1 MKNKN
6 IFEKNAKIP
15 DVVQQKANA
24 AFSEIYNRQD
34 EPVEKSQKTHKSTRA
49 IIISIAS
56 TAAVAAITVA
66 VIFVSLAYFGGKGPE
81 LPDVSGTGSISSYN
95 SIIEPF
101 TIRVCAAE
109 LAPDTSLPI
118 SLDVGKQA
126 FGYGVDWDGNANY
139 QINFPI
145 SVEGENISTVNF
157 KVKNAAFEVVSIDG
171 PSIVKSGSTV
181 KLNDFRST
189 YVNGYDMS
197 GHPIGKTIVGYY
209 DSFSADYSTLQT
221 SKYLFNVCNAMTDRM
236 DIYCLITHEEDFL
249 SRSYIYTYLVKDVE
263 VTVEVTF
270 ADGTKASR
278 TLGLFCNTY
287 PATEKM
293 EDGTEYTYEAMQIF
307 CYDKNAIDDA
317 TRQLIRSHIDRCIE
331 LCKAQGVDYS
341 GWDEP
346 TNTDATVDATN
357 ASEST
362 EATESTGETEPTASS
377 SETTAGTDATAV
389 TETTVNTEPTVGTE
403 PTSGTDATDSTEPTA
418 GTDTTVSTE
427 TTAGTEETKS
437 TDEVSST
444 ENTDNVSSD
453 N

>member
-24 AFSEIYNRQD
+24 AFTAIYTRED
-34 EPVEKSQKTHKSTRA
+34 EAVEKPQKKHRPTRA
-49 IIISIAS
+49 TVIKIAS
-56 TAAVAAITVA
+56 TVVVAAVTVA
-66 VIFVSLAYFGGKGPE
+66 VLCVTLAYFAGKGPE
-81 LPDVSGTGSISSYN
+81 LPSASGTGSISSYN

-139 QINFPI
+139 ELNFPI

-157 KVKNAAFEVVSIDG
+157 KVKNAAFEVVSIDC

-181 KLNDFRST
+181 KLNDYRST
-189 YVNGYDMS
+189 YVDGYDMS

-209 DSFSADYSTLQT
+209 DQFSADYSTLQT
-221 SKYLFNVCNAMTDRM
+221 SKYLFNICNTMTDRM

-249 SRSYIYTYLVKDVE
+249 ERSYIFTYLVKDVE

-270 ADGTKASR
+270 ADGTTASR
-278 TLGLFCNTY
+278 TLGLFCNKF
-287 PATEKM
+287 PATDKM

-317 TRQLIRSHIDRCIE
+317 TRQLIREHIARCIE
-331 LCKAQGVDYS
+331 LCKAEGVDYS
-341 GWDEP
+341 GWNEP
-346 TNTDATVDATN
+346 TNTDATN
-357 ASEST
+357 ASESAEAT
-362 EATESTGETEPTASS
+362 ESTESTGETEPTASS
-377 SETTAGTDATAV
+377 SETTVDIQ
-389 TETTVNTEPTVGTE
+389 ETTGSSETSASEETSAGSETS
-403 PTSGTDATDSTEPTA
+403 SGTDASGSTE
-418 GTDTTVSTE
+418 SSE
-427 TTAGTEETKS
+427 TTGETG
-437 TDEVSST
+437 ST
-444 ENTDNVSSD
+444 ENTDNTG
-453 N
+453 NEG

>member
-24 AFSEIYNRQD
+24 AFTAIYTRED
-34 EPVEKSQKTHKSTRA
+34 EAVEKPQKTNRPTRA
-49 IIISIAS
+49 TVIKIAS
-56 TAAVAAITVA
+56 TVVVAAITVA
-66 VIFVSLAYFGGKGPE
+66 VLCVTLAYFAGKGPE
-81 LPDVSGTGSISSYN
+81 LPELPDASGTGSISSYN

-157 KVKNAAFEVVSIDG
+157 KVKNAAFEVVSIDC

-189 YVNGYDMS
+189 YVDGYDMS

-209 DSFSADYSTLQT
+209 DQFSADYSTLQT

-249 SRSYIYTYLVKDVE
+249 SRSYIFTYLVKDVE

-270 ADGTKASR
+270 ADGTTASR

-287 PATEKM
+287 PATDKM

-317 TRQLIRSHIDRCIE
+317 TRQLIRSHIDHCIE

-341 GWDEP
+341 GWNEP
-346 TNTDATVDATN
+346 TNTDATN

-362 EATESTGETEPTASS
+362 EATESTESTGETEPTASS
-377 SETTAGTDATAV
+377 SETTVETQ
-389 TETTVNTEPTVGTE
+389 ETTGSSETSASEETSAGSETS
-403 PTSGTDATDSTEPTA
+403 SGTDASGSTENSKT
-418 GTDTTVSTE
+418 TE
-427 TTAGTEETKS
+427 TTGETG
-437 TDEVSST
+437 ST
-444 ENTDNVSSD
+444 ENTDNTG

>member
-6 IFEKNAKIP
+6 VFEKNAKIP

-24 AFSEIYNRQD
+24 AFRTIYTRED
-34 EPVEKSQKTHKSTRA
+34 EPAEKPQKIHRSTRA
-49 IIISIAS
+49 TIIKIAS
-56 TAAVAAITVA
+56 TVVVAAVTVA
-66 VIFVSLAYFGGKGPE
+66 VLCVAIAYFAGKGPE
-81 LPDVSGTGSISSYN
+81 EPSASGTGSISSYN

-118 SLDVGKQA
+118 SLDVGKQS
-126 FGYGVDWDGNANY
+126 FGYGVDWEGNANY
-139 QINFPI
+139 ELNFPI

-157 KVKNAAFEVVSIDG
+157 KVKNAAFEVVSIDC

-181 KLNDFRST
+181 KLNDYRST

-209 DSFSADYSTLQT
+209 DQFSADYSTLQT
-221 SKYLFNVCNAMTDRM
+221 SKYLFNICNTMTDRM

-249 SRSYIYTYLVKDVE
+249 ERSYIYTYVVKDVE

-270 ADGTKASR
+270 ADGTTASR
-278 TLGLFCNTY
+278 TLGLFCNKF
-287 PATEKM
+287 PATDKM

-317 TRQLIRSHIDRCIE
+317 TRQLIREHIARCIE
-331 LCKAQGVDYS
+331 LCKAEGVDYS
-341 GWDEP
+341 GWNEP
-346 TNTDATVDATN
+346 TNTDATN

-362 EATESTGETEPTASS
+362 EATESTESTGETEPTASS
-377 SETTAGTDATAV
+377 SETTVDTQETTGSSETSASEETSAGSETSGSTENSET
-389 TETTVNTEPTVGTE
+389 TETTG
-403 PTSGTDATDSTEPTA
+403 
-418 GTDTTVSTE
+418 E
-427 TTAGTEETKS
+427 TG
-437 TDEVSST
+437 ST
-444 ENTDNVSSD
+444 ENTDNTG
-453 N
+453 NEG

>member
-24 AFSEIYNRQD
+24 AFTAIYTRED
-34 EPVEKSQKTHKSTRA
+34 EAVEKPQKTHRPTRA
-49 IIISIAS
+49 TVIKIAS
-56 TAAVAAITVA
+56 TVAVAAITVA
-66 VIFVSLAYFGGKGPE
+66 VLCVTLAYFAGKGPE
-81 LPDVSGTGSISSYN
+81 LPELPDASGTGSISSYN

-157 KVKNAAFEVVSIDG
+157 KVKNAAFEVVSIDC

-189 YVNGYDMS
+189 YVDGYDMS

-209 DSFSADYSTLQT
+209 DQFSTDYSTLQT

-249 SRSYIYTYLVKDVE
+249 SRSYIFTYLVKDVE

-270 ADGTKASR
+270 ADGTTASR

-287 PATEKM
+287 LATDKM

-331 LCKAQGVDYS
+331 LCKAEGVDYS
-341 GWDEP
+341 GWNEP
-346 TNTDATVDATN
+346 TNTDATN

-362 EATESTGETEPTASS
+362 EATESTESTGETEPTASS
-377 SETTAGTDATAV
+377 SETTVDTQETSASSETSASEETSAGS
-389 TETTVNTEPTVGTE
+389 ESS
-403 PTSGTDATDSTEPTA
+403 SGTDASGSTGNSET
-418 GTDTTVSTE
+418 TE
-427 TTAGTEETKS
+427 TTGETG
-437 TDEVSST
+437 ST
-444 ENTDNVSSD
+444 ENTDNTGNND
-453 N
+453 

>member
-6 IFEKNAKIP
+6 VFEKNAKIP

-24 AFSEIYNRQD
+24 AFRTIYTRED
-34 EPVEKSQKTHKSTRA
+34 EPVEKPQKIHRSTRA
-49 IIISIAS
+49 TIIKIAS
-56 TAAVAAITVA
+56 TVVVAAVTVA
-66 VIFVSLAYFGGKGPE
+66 VLCVAIAYFAGKGPE
-81 LPDVSGTGSISSYN
+81 LPSASGTGSISSYN

-118 SLDVGKQA
+118 SLDVGKQS
-126 FGYGVDWDGNANY
+126 FGYGVDWEGNANY
-139 QINFPI
+139 ELNFPI

-157 KVKNAAFEVVSIDG
+157 KVKNAAFEVVSIDC

-181 KLNDFRST
+181 KLNDYRST

-209 DSFSADYSTLQT
+209 DQFSADYSTLQT
-221 SKYLFNVCNAMTDRM
+221 SKYLFNICNTMTDRM

-249 SRSYIYTYLVKDVE
+249 ERSYIFTYLVKDVE

-270 ADGTKASR
+270 ADGTTASR
-278 TLGLFCNTY
+278 TLGLFCNKF
-287 PATEKM
+287 PATDKM

-317 TRQLIRSHIDRCIE
+317 TRQLIREHIARCIE
-331 LCKAQGVDYS
+331 LCKAEGVDYS
-341 GWDEP
+341 GWNEP
-346 TNTDATVDATN
+346 TNTDATN

-362 EATESTGETEPTASS
+362 EATESTESTGETEPTASS
-377 SETTAGTDATAV
+377 SETTVDTQETTGSSETSASEETSAGSETSGSTENSET
-389 TETTVNTEPTVGTE
+389 TETTG
-403 PTSGTDATDSTEPTA
+403 
-418 GTDTTVSTE
+418 E
-427 TTAGTEETKS
+427 TG
-437 TDEVSST
+437 ST
-444 ENTDNVSSD
+444 ENTDNTG
-453 N
+453 NEG

>member
-6 IFEKNAKIP
+6 VFEKNAKIP

-24 AFSEIYNRQD
+24 AFRTIYTRED
-34 EPVEKSQKTHKSTRA
+34 EPVEKPQKIHRSTRA
-49 IIISIAS
+49 TIIKIAS
-56 TAAVAAITVA
+56 TVVVAAVTVA
-66 VIFVSLAYFGGKGPE
+66 VLCVAIAYFAGKGPE
-81 LPDVSGTGSISSYN
+81 EPSASGTGSISSYN

-118 SLDVGKQA
+118 SLDVGKQS
-126 FGYGVDWDGNANY
+126 FGYGVDWEGNANY
-139 QINFPI
+139 ELNFPI

-157 KVKNAAFEVVSIDG
+157 KVKNAAFEVVSIDC

-181 KLNDFRST
+181 KLNDYRST

-209 DSFSADYSTLQT
+209 DQFSADYSTLQT
-221 SKYLFNVCNAMTDRM
+221 SKYLFNICNTMTDRM

-249 SRSYIYTYLVKDVE
+249 ERSYIFTYLVKDVE

-270 ADGTKASR
+270 ADGTTASR
-278 TLGLFCNTY
+278 TLGLFCNKF
-287 PATEKM
+287 PATDKM

-317 TRQLIRSHIDRCIE
+317 TRQLIREHIARCIE
-331 LCKAQGVDYS
+331 LCKAEGVDYS
-341 GWDEP
+341 GWNEP
-346 TNTDATVDATN
+346 TNTDATN

-362 EATESTGETEPTASS
+362 EATESTESTGETEPTASS
-377 SETTAGTDATAV
+377 SETTVDTQETTGSSETSASEETSAGSETSGSTENSET
-389 TETTVNTEPTVGTE
+389 TETTG
-403 PTSGTDATDSTEPTA
+403 
-418 GTDTTVSTE
+418 E
-427 TTAGTEETKS
+427 TG
-437 TDEVSST
+437 ST
-444 ENTDNVSSD
+444 ENTDNTG
-453 N
+453 NEG

>member
-6 IFEKNAKIP
+6 VFEKNAKIP

-24 AFSEIYNRQD
+24 AFTAIYTRED
-34 EPVEKSQKTHKSTRA
+34 EAVEKPQKKHRPTRA
-49 IIISIAS
+49 TVIKIAS
-56 TAAVAAITVA
+56 TVVVAAVTVA
-66 VIFVSLAYFGGKGPE
+66 VLCVTLAYFAGKGPE
-81 LPDVSGTGSISSYN
+81 LPELPDASGTGSISSYN

-157 KVKNAAFEVVSIDG
+157 KVKNAAFEVVSIDC

-189 YVNGYDMS
+189 YADGYDMS

-209 DSFSADYSTLQT
+209 DQFSADYSTLQT

-249 SRSYIYTYLVKDVE
+249 SRSYIFTYLVKDVE

-270 ADGTKASR
+270 ADGTTASR

-293 EDGTEYTYEAMQIF
+293 DDGTEYTYEAMQIF

-317 TRQLIRSHIDRCIE
+317 TRQLIRSHIARCIE
-331 LCKAQGVDYS
+331 LCKAEGVDYS
-341 GWDEP
+341 GWNEP
-346 TNTDATVDATN
+346 TNTDATN

-362 EATESTGETEPTASS
+362 EATESTESTGETEPTASS
-377 SETTAGTDATAV
+377 SETTVDTQ
-389 TETTVNTEPTVGTE
+389 ETTGSSETSASEETSAGSETS
-403 PTSGTDATDSTEPTA
+403 SGTDASGSTESSET
-418 GTDTTVSTE
+418 TE
-427 TTAGTEETKS
+427 TTAETG
-437 TDEVSST
+437 ST
-444 ENTDNVSSD
+444 ENTDNTG
-453 N
+453 NEG

>member
-24 AFSEIYNRQD
+24 AFTAIYTRED
-34 EPVEKSQKTHKSTRA
+34 EAVEKPQKTNRPTRA
-49 IIISIAS
+49 TVIKIAS
-56 TAAVAAITVA
+56 TVVVAAITVA
-66 VIFVSLAYFGGKGPE
+66 VLCVTLAYFAGKGPE
-81 LPDVSGTGSISSYN
+81 LPEMPDASGTGSISSYN

-126 FGYGVDWDGNANY
+126 FGYGVDWDGNAEY

-157 KVKNAAFEVVSIDG
+157 KVKNAAFEVVSIDC

-189 YVNGYDMS
+189 YVDGYDMS

-209 DSFSADYSTLQT
+209 DQFSADYSTLQT
-221 SKYLFNVCNAMTDRM
+221 SKYLFNVCNVMTDRM

-249 SRSYIYTYLVKDVE
+249 SRSYIFTYLVKDVE

-270 ADGTKASR
+270 ADGTTASR

-287 PATEKM
+287 PATDKM
-293 EDGTEYTYEAMQIF
+293 DDGTEYTYEAMQIF

-317 TRQLIRSHIDRCIE
+317 TRQLIRSHIARCIE
-331 LCKAQGVDYS
+331 LCKAEGVDYS
-341 GWDEP
+341 GWNEP

-362 EATESTGETEPTASS
+362 EATESTESTGETEPTASS
-377 SETTAGTDATAV
+377 SETTA
-389 TETTVNTEPTVGTE
+389 ETQETSGSSETSASEETSAGSETS
-403 PTSGTDATDSTEPTA
+403 SGTDASGSTEN
-418 GTDTTVSTE
+418 SE
-427 TTAGTEETKS
+427 TTAETG
-437 TDEVSST
+437 ST
-444 ENTDNVSSD
+444 ENTDNTG
-453 N
+453 NEG

>member
-6 IFEKNAKIP
+6 VFEKNAKIP

-24 AFSEIYNRQD
+24 AFTAIYTRED
-34 EPVEKSQKTHKSTRA
+34 EPVEKPQKINRSTRA
-49 IIISIAS
+49 TVIKIAS
-56 TAAVAAITVA
+56 TVVVAAVTVA
-66 VIFVSLAYFGGKGPE
+66 VLCVTLAYFAGKGPE
-81 LPDVSGTGSISSYN
+81 LPNASGTGSISSYN

-126 FGYGVDWDGNANY
+126 FGYGVDWDGNAEY

-181 KLNDFRST
+181 KLNDYRST
-189 YVNGYDMS
+189 YVDGNDMS

-209 DSFSADYSTLQT
+209 DQFSADYSTLQT
-221 SKYLFNVCNAMTDRM
+221 SKYLFNICNTMTDRM

-249 SRSYIYTYLVKDVE
+249 ERSYIFTYLVKDVE

-270 ADGTKASR
+270 ADGTTASR
-278 TLGLFCNTY
+278 TLGLFCNKF
-287 PATEKM
+287 PATDKM

-317 TRQLIRSHIDRCIE
+317 TRQLIRNHIDRCIE
-331 LCKAQGVDYS
+331 LCKAEGVDYS

-346 TNTDATVDATN
+346 TNTDATN

-362 EATESTGETEPTASS
+362 EATESTESTGETEPTASS
-377 SETTAGTDATAV
+377 SETTVNTQETSGSSETSASEETSAGSETSGSTESS
-389 TETTVNTEPTVGTE
+389 ETTG
-403 PTSGTDATDSTEPTA
+403 
-418 GTDTTVSTE
+418 E
-427 TTAGTEETKS
+427 TG
-437 TDEVSST
+437 ST
-444 ENTDNVSSD
+444 ENTDNTGNND
-453 N
+453 

>member
-24 AFSEIYNRQD
+24 AFTAIYTRED
-34 EPVEKSQKTHKSTRA
+34 EAVEKPQKINRSTRA
-49 IIISIAS
+49 TVIKIAS
-56 TAAVAAITVA
+56 TVVVAAVTVA
-66 VIFVSLAYFGGKGPE
+66 VLCVTLAYFAGKGPE
-81 LPDVSGTGSISSYN
+81 LPDASGTGSISSYN

-118 SLDVGKQA
+118 SLDVGKQS

-139 QINFPI
+139 ELNFPI

-181 KLNDFRST
+181 KLNDYRST
-189 YVNGYDMS
+189 YVDGNDMS

-209 DSFSADYSTLQT
+209 DQFSADYSTLQT
-221 SKYLFNVCNAMTDRM
+221 SKYLFNICNTMTDRM

-249 SRSYIYTYLVKDVE
+249 SRSYIFTYLVKDIE

-270 ADGTKASR
+270 ADGTTASR
-278 TLGLFCNTY
+278 TLGLFCNTF
-287 PATEKM
+287 PATDKM

-317 TRQLIRSHIDRCIE
+317 TRQLIREHIARCIE
-331 LCKAQGVDYS
+331 LCKAEGVDYS

-346 TNTDATVDATN
+346 TNTDATN

-362 EATESTGETEPTASS
+362 EATESTESTGETEPTASS
-377 SETTAGTDATAV
+377 SETT
-389 TETTVNTEPTVGTE
+389 VNTQE
-403 PTSGTDATDSTEPTA
+403 TSGS
-418 GTDTTVSTE
+418 SE
-427 TTAGTEETKS
+427 TTASEETSAGSETSGS
-437 TDEVSST
+437 TESSETTGETDST
-444 ENTDNVSSD
+444 ENTDNTG
-453 N
+453 NNG

>member
-24 AFSEIYNRQD
+24 AFTAIYTRED
-34 EPVEKSQKTHKSTRA
+34 EAVEKPQKKHRPTRA
-49 IIISIAS
+49 TVIKIAS
-56 TAAVAAITVA
+56 TVVVAAITVA
-66 VIFVSLAYFGGKGPE
+66 VLCVTLAYFAGKGPE
-81 LPDVSGTGSISSYN
+81 LPDASGTGSISSYN

-126 FGYGVDWDGNANY
+126 FGYGVDWDGNAEY

-171 PSIVKSGSTV
+171 PSIVKSGSTI

-189 YVNGYDMS
+189 YVDGYDMS

-209 DSFSADYSTLQT
+209 DQFSADYSTLQT

-249 SRSYIYTYLVKDVE
+249 SRSYIFTYLVKDVE

-270 ADGTKASR
+270 ADGTTASR

-287 PATEKM
+287 PATDKM

-331 LCKAQGVDYS
+331 LCKAEGVDYS
-341 GWDEP
+341 GWNEP
-346 TNTDATVDATN
+346 TNTDATN

-377 SETTAGTDATAV
+377 SETTA
-389 TETTVNTEPTVGTE
+389 ETPETSGSSETSASEETSAGSE
-403 PTSGTDATDSTEPTA
+403 SSSGTDASGSTE
-418 GTDTTVSTE
+418 SSE
-427 TTAGTEETKS
+427 TTAETG
-437 TDEVSST
+437 ST
-444 ENTDNVSSD
+444 ENTDNKG
-453 N
+453 NEG

>member
-6 IFEKNAKIP
+6 VFEKNAKIP

-24 AFSEIYNRQD
+24 AFRTIYTRED
-34 EPVEKSQKTHKSTRA
+34 EPVEKPQKIHRPTRA
-49 IIISIAS
+49 TVIKIAS
-56 TAAVAAITVA
+56 TVVVAAVTVA
-66 VIFVSLAYFGGKGPE
+66 VLCVAIAYFAGKGPE
-81 LPDVSGTGSISSYN
+81 EPSASGTGSISSYN

-118 SLDVGKQA
+118 SLDVGKQS
-126 FGYGVDWDGNANY
+126 FGYGVDWEGNANY
-139 QINFPI
+139 ELNFPI

-157 KVKNAAFEVVSIDG
+157 KVKNAAFEVVSIDC

-181 KLNDFRST
+181 KLNDYRST

-209 DSFSADYSTLQT
+209 DQFSADYSTLQT
-221 SKYLFNVCNAMTDRM
+221 SKYLFNICNTMTDRM

-249 SRSYIYTYLVKDVE
+249 ERSYIFTYLVKDVE

-270 ADGTKASR
+270 ADGTTASR
-278 TLGLFCNTY
+278 TLGLFCNKF
-287 PATEKM
+287 PATDKM

-317 TRQLIRSHIDRCIE
+317 TRQLIREHIARCIE
-331 LCKAQGVDYS
+331 LCKAEGVDYS
-341 GWDEP
+341 GWNEP
-346 TNTDATVDATN
+346 TNTDATN

-362 EATESTGETEPTASS
+362 EATESTESTGETEPTASS
-377 SETTAGTDATAV
+377 SETTVDTQETTGSSETSASEETSAGSETSGSTENSET
-389 TETTVNTEPTVGTE
+389 TETTG
-403 PTSGTDATDSTEPTA
+403 
-418 GTDTTVSTE
+418 E
-427 TTAGTEETKS
+427 TG
-437 TDEVSST
+437 ST
-444 ENTDNVSSD
+444 ENTDNTG
-453 N
+453 NEG

>member
-15 DVVQQKANA
+15 DIVQQKANA

-49 IIISIAS
+49 MVIKIAS
-56 TAAVAAITVA
+56 TAVAAAITVA
-66 VIFVSLAYFGGKGPE
+66 VLFAAIAYFGGQKPE
-81 LPDVSGTGSISSYN
+81 HPEHPEQSELSVGTGVVDEQFAVMVCKVKL
-95 SIIEPF
+95 EPE
-101 TIRVCAAE
+101 A
-109 LAPDTSLPI
+109 SLPI

-236 DIYCLITHEEDFL
+236 DIYCLINHEEDFL
-249 SRSYIYTYLVKDVE
+249 SRSYIFTYLVKDVE

-270 ADGTKASR
+270 ADGTTASR

-287 PATEKM
+287 PATDKM
-293 EDGTEYTYEAMQIF
+293 DDGTEYTYEAMQIF

-317 TRQLIRSHIDRCIE
+317 TRQLIREHIARCIE
-331 LCKAQGVDYS
+331 LCKAEGVDYS

-389 TETTVNTEPTVGTE
+389 TETTVNTEPTA
-403 PTSGTDATDSTEPTA
+403 GTDATDSTEPTA

-427 TTAGTEETKS
+427 TTAGTEETKR

>member
-24 AFSEIYNRQD
+24 AFTAIYTRED
-34 EPVEKSQKTHKSTRA
+34 EAVEKPQKTNRPTRA
-49 IIISIAS
+49 TVIKIAS
-56 TAAVAAITVA
+56 TVVVAAITVA
-66 VIFVSLAYFGGKGPE
+66 VLCVTLAYFAGKGPE
-81 LPDVSGTGSISSYN
+81 LPELPDASGTGSISSYN

-157 KVKNAAFEVVSIDG
+157 KVKNAAFEVVSIDC

-189 YVNGYDMS
+189 YVDGYDMS

-209 DSFSADYSTLQT
+209 DQFSADYSTLQT

-249 SRSYIYTYLVKDVE
+249 SRSYIFTYLVKDVE

-270 ADGTKASR
+270 TDGTTASR

-287 PATEKM
+287 PATDKM

-317 TRQLIRSHIDRCIE
+317 TRQLIRSHIARCIE
-331 LCKAQGVDYS
+331 LCKAEGVDYS
-341 GWDEP
+341 GWNEP
-346 TNTDATVDATN
+346 TNTDATN

-362 EATESTGETEPTASS
+362 EATESTESTGETEPTASS
-377 SETTAGTDATAV
+377 SETTVDTQ
-389 TETTVNTEPTVGTE
+389 ETTGNSETSASEETSAGSETS
-403 PTSGTDATDSTEPTA
+403 SGTDASGSTE
-418 GTDTTVSTE
+418 SSK
-427 TTAGTEETKS
+427 TTAETG
-437 TDEVSST
+437 ST
-444 ENTDNVSSD
+444 ENTDNT
-453 N
+453 NNEG

>member
-24 AFSEIYNRQD
+24 AFTAIYTRED
-34 EPVEKSQKTHKSTRA
+34 EAVEKPQKKHRPTRA
-49 IIISIAS
+49 TVIKIAS
-56 TAAVAAITVA
+56 TVVVAAITVA
-66 VIFVSLAYFGGKGPE
+66 VLCVTLAYFAGKGPE
-81 LPDVSGTGSISSYN
+81 LPELPDASGTGSISSYN

-145 SVEGENISTVNF
+145 SVEGENISAVNF

-189 YVNGYDMS
+189 YVDGYDMS

-209 DSFSADYSTLQT
+209 DQFSADYSTLQT

-249 SRSYIYTYLVKDVE
+249 SRSYIFTYLVKDVE

-270 ADGTKASR
+270 ADGTTASR

-287 PATEKM
+287 PATDKM
-293 EDGTEYTYEAMQIF
+293 DDGTEYTYEAMQIF

-317 TRQLIRSHIDRCIE
+317 TRQLIRSHIARCIE
-331 LCKAQGVDYS
+331 LCKAEGVDYS
-341 GWDEP
+341 GWNEP
-346 TNTDATVDATN
+346 TNTDATN

-362 EATESTGETEPTASS
+362 EATESTESTGETEPTASS
-377 SETTAGTDATAV
+377 SETTVDTQ
-389 TETTVNTEPTVGTE
+389 ETTGSSETSASEETSAGSETS
-403 PTSGTDATDSTEPTA
+403 SGTDASGSTE
-418 GTDTTVSTE
+418 SSE
-427 TTAGTEETKS
+427 TTGETG
-437 TDEVSST
+437 ST
-444 ENTDNVSSD
+444 ENTDNTG
-453 N
+453 NEG

>member
-24 AFSEIYNRQD
+24 AFTAIYTRED
-34 EPVEKSQKTHKSTRA
+34 EAVEKPQKKHRPTRA
-49 IIISIAS
+49 TVIKIAS
-56 TAAVAAITVA
+56 TVVVAAITVA
-66 VIFVSLAYFGGKGPE
+66 VLCVTLAYFAGKGPE
-81 LPDVSGTGSISSYN
+81 LPDASGTGSISSYN

-157 KVKNAAFEVVSIDG
+157 KVKNAAFEVVSIDC

-189 YVNGYDMS
+189 YVDGYDMS

-209 DSFSADYSTLQT
+209 DQFSADYSTLQT
-221 SKYLFNVCNAMTDRM
+221 SKYLFNVCNTMTDRM

-249 SRSYIYTYLVKDVE
+249 SRSYIFTYLVKDVE

-270 ADGTKASR
+270 ADGTTASR

-287 PATEKM
+287 PATDKM
-293 EDGTEYTYEAMQIF
+293 DDGTEYTYEAMQIF

-341 GWDEP
+341 GWNEP
-346 TNTDATVDATN
+346 TNTDATN

-377 SETTAGTDATAV
+377 SETTVETQETSGSSETSASEETSAGSETSSGTNASGSTESSET
-389 TETTVNTEPTVGTE
+389 TETTG
-403 PTSGTDATDSTEPTA
+403 
-418 GTDTTVSTE
+418 E
-427 TTAGTEETKS
+427 TG
-437 TDEVSST
+437 ST
-444 ENTDNVSSD
+444 ENTDNTGNND
-453 N
+453 

>member
-6 IFEKNAKIP
+6 VFEKNAKIP

-24 AFSEIYNRQD
+24 AFRTIYTRED
-34 EPVEKSQKTHKSTRA
+34 EPAEKPQKIHRSTRA
-49 IIISIAS
+49 TIIKIAS
-56 TAAVAAITVA
+56 TVVVAAVTVA
-66 VIFVSLAYFGGKGPE
+66 VLCVAIAYFAGKGPE
-81 LPDVSGTGSISSYN
+81 LPSASGTGSISSYN

-118 SLDVGKQA
+118 SLDVGKQS
-126 FGYGVDWDGNANY
+126 FGYGVDWEGNANY
-139 QINFPI
+139 ELNFPI

-157 KVKNAAFEVVSIDG
+157 KVKNAAFEVVSIDC

-181 KLNDFRST
+181 KLNDYRST

-209 DSFSADYSTLQT
+209 DQFSADYSTLQT
-221 SKYLFNVCNAMTDRM
+221 SKYLFNICNTMTDRM

-249 SRSYIYTYLVKDVE
+249 ERSYIYTYVVKDVE

-270 ADGTKASR
+270 ADGTTASR
-278 TLGLFCNTY
+278 TLGLFCNKF
-287 PATEKM
+287 PATDKM

-317 TRQLIRSHIDRCIE
+317 TRQLIREHIARCIE
-331 LCKAQGVDYS
+331 LCKAEGVDYS
-341 GWDEP
+341 GWNEP
-346 TNTDATVDATN
+346 TNTDATN

-362 EATESTGETEPTASS
+362 EATESTESTGETEPTASS
-377 SETTAGTDATAV
+377 SETTVDTQETTGSSETSASEETSAGSETSGSTENSET
-389 TETTVNTEPTVGTE
+389 TETTG
-403 PTSGTDATDSTEPTA
+403 
-418 GTDTTVSTE
+418 E
-427 TTAGTEETKS
+427 TG
-437 TDEVSST
+437 ST
-444 ENTDNVSSD
+444 ENTDNTG
-453 N
+453 NEG

>member
-24 AFSEIYNRQD
+24 AFTAIYTRED
-34 EPVEKSQKTHKSTRA
+34 EAEEKPQKKHRPTRA
-49 IIISIAS
+49 TVIKIAS
-56 TAAVAAITVA
+56 TVVVAAITVA
-66 VIFVSLAYFGGKGPE
+66 VLCVTLAYFAGKGPE
-81 LPDVSGTGSISSYN
+81 LPELPDASGTGSISSYN

-126 FGYGVDWDGNANY
+126 FGYGVDWDGNAEY

-189 YVNGYDMS
+189 YVDGYDMS

-209 DSFSADYSTLQT
+209 DQFSADYSTLQT
-221 SKYLFNVCNAMTDRM
+221 SKYLFNICNTMTDRM

-249 SRSYIYTYLVKDVE
+249 ERSYIFTYLVKDVE

-270 ADGTKASR
+270 ADGTTASR

-287 PATEKM
+287 PATDKM

-317 TRQLIRSHIDRCIE
+317 TRQLIRSHIARCIE

-341 GWDEP
+341 GWNEP

-377 SETTAGTDATAV
+377 SETTVDTQETSGNSETSASEETSAGS
-389 TETTVNTEPTVGTE
+389 ETS
-403 PTSGTDATDSTEPTA
+403 SGTDASGSTESS
-418 GTDTTVSTE
+418 GTTE
-427 TTAGTEETKS
+427 TTGETG
-437 TDEVSST
+437 ST
-444 ENTDNVSSD
+444 ENMDNTGNND
-453 N
+453 

>member
-24 AFSEIYNRQD
+24 AFTAIYTRED
-34 EPVEKSQKTHKSTRA
+34 EAVEKPQKKHRPTRA
-49 IIISIAS
+49 TVIKIAS
-56 TAAVAAITVA
+56 TVVVAAITVA
-66 VIFVSLAYFGGKGPE
+66 VLCVTLAYFAGKGPE
-81 LPDVSGTGSISSYN
+81 LPDASGTGSISSYN

-171 PSIVKSGSTV
+171 PSIVKNGSTV

-189 YVNGYDMS
+189 YVDGYDMS

-221 SKYLFNVCNAMTDRM
+221 SKYLFNVCNTMTDRM

-249 SRSYIYTYLVKDVE
+249 SRSYIFTYLVKDVE

-270 ADGTKASR
+270 ADGTTASR

-287 PATEKM
+287 PATDKM
-293 EDGTEYTYEAMQIF
+293 DDGTEYTYEAMQIF

-341 GWDEP
+341 GWNEP
-346 TNTDATVDATN
+346 TNTDATN

-377 SETTAGTDATAV
+377 SETTVETQETSGSSETSASEETSAGSETSSGTNASGSTESSET
-389 TETTVNTEPTVGTE
+389 TETTG
-403 PTSGTDATDSTEPTA
+403 
-418 GTDTTVSTE
+418 E
-427 TTAGTEETKS
+427 TG
-437 TDEVSST
+437 ST
-444 ENTDNVSSD
+444 ENTDNTGNND
-453 N
+453 

>member
-24 AFSEIYNRQD
+24 AFTAIYTRED
-34 EPVEKSQKTHKSTRA
+34 EAVEKPQKKHRPTRA
-49 IIISIAS
+49 TVIKIAS
-56 TAAVAAITVA
+56 TVVVAAVTVA
-66 VIFVSLAYFGGKGPE
+66 VLCVTLAYFAGKGPE
-81 LPDVSGTGSISSYN
+81 LPSASGTGSISSYN

-101 TIRVCAAE
+101 TIKVCAAE

-139 QINFPI
+139 ELNFPI

-157 KVKNAAFEVVSIDG
+157 KVKNAAFEVVSIDC

-181 KLNDFRST
+181 KLNDYRST
-189 YVNGYDMS
+189 YVDGYDMS

-209 DSFSADYSTLQT
+209 DQFSADYSTLQT
-221 SKYLFNVCNAMTDRM
+221 SKYLFNICNTMTDRM

-249 SRSYIYTYLVKDVE
+249 ERSYIFTYLVKDVE

-270 ADGTKASR
+270 ADGTTASR
-278 TLGLFCNTY
+278 TLGLFCNKF
-287 PATEKM
+287 PATDKM

-317 TRQLIRSHIDRCIE
+317 TRQLIREHIARCIE
-331 LCKAQGVDYS
+331 LCKAEGVDYS
-341 GWDEP
+341 GWNEP
-346 TNTDATVDATN
+346 TNTDATN

-362 EATESTGETEPTASS
+362 EATESTESTGETEPTASS
-377 SETTAGTDATAV
+377 SETTVDTQ
-389 TETTVNTEPTVGTE
+389 ETTGSSE
-403 PTSGTDATDSTEPTA
+403 TSASEETSAGSETSSGSDASGSTE
-418 GTDTTVSTE
+418 SSE
-427 TTAGTEETKS
+427 TTGETG
-437 TDEVSST
+437 ST
-444 ENTDNVSSD
+444 ENTDNTG
-453 N
+453 NEG

>member
-6 IFEKNAKIP
+6 VFEKNAKIP

-24 AFSEIYNRQD
+24 AFRTIYTRED
-34 EPVEKSQKTHKSTRA
+34 EPVEKPQKIHRSTRA
-49 IIISIAS
+49 TIIKIAS
-56 TAAVAAITVA
+56 TVVVAAVTVA
-66 VIFVSLAYFGGKGPE
+66 VLCVAIAYFAGKGPE
-81 LPDVSGTGSISSYN
+81 LPSASGTGSISSYN

-118 SLDVGKQA
+118 SLDVGKQS
-126 FGYGVDWDGNANY
+126 FGYGVDWEGNANY
-139 QINFPI
+139 ELNFPI

-157 KVKNAAFEVVSIDG
+157 KVKNAAFEVVSIDC

-181 KLNDFRST
+181 KLNDYRST

-209 DSFSADYSTLQT
+209 DQFSADYSTLQT
-221 SKYLFNVCNAMTDRM
+221 SKYLFNICNTMTDRM

-249 SRSYIYTYLVKDVE
+249 ERSYIFTYLVKDVE

-270 ADGTKASR
+270 ADGTTASR
-278 TLGLFCNTY
+278 TLGLFCNKF
-287 PATEKM
+287 PATDKM

-317 TRQLIRSHIDRCIE
+317 TRQLIREHIARCIE
-331 LCKAQGVDYS
+331 LCKAEGVDYS
-341 GWDEP
+341 GWNEP
-346 TNTDATVDATN
+346 TNTDATN

-362 EATESTGETEPTASS
+362 EATESTESTGETEPTASS
-377 SETTAGTDATAV
+377 SETTVDTQETTGSSETSASEETSAGSETSGSTENSET
-389 TETTVNTEPTVGTE
+389 TETTG
-403 PTSGTDATDSTEPTA
+403 
-418 GTDTTVSTE
+418 E
-427 TTAGTEETKS
+427 TG
-437 TDEVSST
+437 ST
-444 ENTDNVSSD
+444 ENTDNTGNES
-453 N
+453 

>member
-24 AFSEIYNRQD
+24 AFRTIYTRED
-34 EPVEKSQKTHKSTRA
+34 EPVEKHQKIHRSTRA
-49 IIISIAS
+49 TIIKIAS
-56 TAAVAAITVA
+56 TVVVAAITVA
-66 VIFVSLAYFGGKGPE
+66 VLCVTLAYFAGKGPE
-81 LPDVSGTGSISSYN
+81 LPELPDASGTGSISSYN

-126 FGYGVDWDGNANY
+126 FGYGVDWDGNAEY

-145 SVEGENISTVNF
+145 SVEGEKISTVNF

-171 PSIVKSGSTV
+171 PSIVKSGSTI

-189 YVNGYDMS
+189 YVDGYDMS

-209 DSFSADYSTLQT
+209 DQFSADYSTLQT

-249 SRSYIYTYLVKDVE
+249 SRSYIFTYLVKDVE

-270 ADGTKASR
+270 ADGTTASR

-287 PATEKM
+287 PATDKM

-346 TNTDATVDATN
+346 TNTDATN

-362 EATESTGETEPTASS
+362 EATESTESTGETEPTASS
-377 SETTAGTDATAV
+377 SETTADTQ
-389 TETTVNTEPTVGTE
+389 ETSGSSETSASEETSAGSETS
-403 PTSGTDATDSTEPTA
+403 SGTDASGSTE
-418 GTDTTVSTE
+418 SSE
-427 TTAGTEETKS
+427 TTENTGETG
-437 TDEVSST
+437 ST
-444 ENTDNVSSD
+444 ENTDNTG
-453 N
+453 NAG